1 MKIRSITDVVTN
13 SSSSSEVYV
22 IKTGMT
28 EKELRKILLEITK
41 DCIGCSGMGGIIDI
55 HTNQS
60 PEEDGLDWE
69 WLPEDCLGLHIDYG
83 YDLKKIKEHLESLGC
98 ECLVPGTRREN
109 YYTTKANEVLR
120 ELEASTSQAEI
131 TRLYDVWEK
140 LIKKIE

>member
-1 MKIRSITDVVTN
+1 MKIKSITDVVTN
-13 SSSSSEVYV
+13 SSSEVYV

-28 EKELRKILLEITK
+28 EKEFRKILLEITK
-41 DCIGCSGMGGIIDI
+41 DCIGCSGMGGIMDI

-98 ECLVPGTRREN
+98 EYLVPETLREN
-109 YYTTKANEVLR
+109 CYSTKANEVMR
-120 ELEASTSQAEI
+120 ILEASTSQAEI

-140 LIKKIE
+140 LIAKIEQ

>member
-1 MKIRSITDVVTN
+1 MKIKSITDVVTN
-13 SSSSSEVYV
+13 SSSEVYV

-28 EKELRKILLEITK
+28 EKEFRKILLEITK
-41 DCIGCSGMGGIIDI
+41 DCIGCSGMGGIMDI

-60 PEEDGLDWE
+60 PEENGLDWE

-98 ECLVPGTRREN
+98 EYLVPETLRKN
-109 YYTTKANEVLR
+109 YYTTKASEVMR
-120 ELEASTSQAEI
+120 KLEAVTSQAEI

-140 LIKKIE
+140 LIAKIEQ

>member
-1 MKIRSITDVVTN
+1 
-13 SSSSSEVYV
+13 
-22 IKTGMT
+22 MT
-28 EKELRKILLEITK
+28 EKELWKILLKITK
-41 DCIGCSGMGGIIDI
+41 DCIGCSGMGGIMDI

-98 ECLVPGTRREN
+98 EYLVPETLREN
-109 YYTTKANEVLR
+109 YYTTKANEVMKK
-120 ELEASTSQAEI
+120 LEASTSQAEI

-140 LIKKIE
+140 LIAKIEQ